1 MSRSNRT
8 APDAESNPYRPP
20 GTETGRRIP
29 WDPGREP
36 VVIPLASRWLYRRL
50 RFEAPLQ
57 MELEYDAFGLFDEI
71 RIDGRR
77 ALRKLPLVRLT
88 ERFDLTLATDRGE
101 VRLAIRLKF
110 DRFARLRSLCIL
122 CDDREIYREGS
133 PVNSAETS
141 ERPLSHAEKSR

>member
-1 MSRSNRT
+1 MTRPNRT
-8 APDAESNPYRPP
+8 EADAESNPYRPP

-29 WDPGREP
+29 WDPEREP

-88 ERFDLTLATDRGE
+88 ERFDLTLATDRGD

-110 DRFARLRSLCIL
+110 DRFARLRSLRIF
-122 CDDREIYREGS
+122 CDDREIYREG
-133 PVNSAETS
+133 PPAGAAEAS
-141 ERPLSHAEKSR
+141 QHSSRHAEKS